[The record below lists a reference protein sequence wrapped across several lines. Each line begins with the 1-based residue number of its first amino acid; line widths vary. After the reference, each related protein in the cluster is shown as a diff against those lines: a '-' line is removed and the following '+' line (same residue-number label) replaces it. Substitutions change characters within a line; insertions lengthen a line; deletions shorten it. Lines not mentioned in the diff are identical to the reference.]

1 MNSEHGFQTGDAVV
15 YNGTSTTT
23 TTTDFEGNVIAVD
36 TTTETLDGLT
46 NGIVYYVYRVDNNSI
61 KLSVDR
67 DQLFNSNYVSV
78 SGTATNHKFSPEL
91 LSGKIIDANTIVRKI
106 PPVQT
111 SSTKTK
117 TEPGKVGILINGTE
131 ILNYKSGE
139 FVYFEH

>member
-1 MNSEHGFQTGDAVV
+1 MDISISIKETSSILMPMIMVMFSMFPIHCRTFYQRKISLSDRIITFSGTFSGETLQIVPLNSEHGFQTGDAVV

-78 SGTATNHKFSPEL
+78 SGTAT
-91 LSGKIIDANTIVRKI
+91 
-106 PPVQT
+106 
-111 SSTKTK
+111 
-117 TEPGKVGILINGTE
+117 
-131 ILNYKSGE
+131 
-139 FVYFEH
+139 

>member
-1 MNSEHGFQTGDAVV
+1 M
-15 YNGTSTTT
+15 
-23 TTTDFEGNVIAVD
+23 
-36 TTTETLDGLT
+36 
-46 NGIVYYVYRVDNNSI
+46 
-61 KLSVDR
+61 
-67 DQLFNSNYVSV
+67 
-78 SGTATNHKFSPEL
+78 NHKFSPEL

-139 FVYFEH
+139 FVYFAH